1 MYSRV
6 TLLEIDT
13 MRTTVE
19 SAVELFEERV
29 LPHLREQDG
38 YEGVVVLANDDGK
51 AMLVSV
57 WKTEDAAI
65 ASADFATA
73 ALEEFVTLFRSPPGR
88 EQYEVRFAE
97 MPAAVAVAAP

>member
-13 MRTTVE
+13 LRTTVDE
-19 SAVELFEERV
+19 AVDLFSDEV
-29 LPHLREQDG
+29 LPALREQDG
-38 YEGVVVLANDDGK
+38 YEGVVVLANPDGK

-57 WKTEDAAI
+57 WETEEDAL
-65 ASADFATA
+65 ASAEFARG

-97 MPAAVAVAAP
+97 MPDLVLSEP